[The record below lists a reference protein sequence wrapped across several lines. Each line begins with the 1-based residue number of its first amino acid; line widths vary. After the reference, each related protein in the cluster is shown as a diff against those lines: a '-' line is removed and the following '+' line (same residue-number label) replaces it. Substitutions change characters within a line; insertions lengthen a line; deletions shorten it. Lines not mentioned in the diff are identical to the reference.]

1 MPAALFLLRA
11 VVLVLMWGLVLA
23 AIVAVRSD
31 FAGGRAKSA
40 QRTPAKAPGR
50 APASPS
56 RPAAAPKPTTPKSTG
71 KDRKRSNAR
80 IVAITAGPLAG
91 TTIPLGEQ
99 PITIGRADS
108 STLVISDDYVS
119 THHAR
124 LVPSGDA
131 WVLEDL
137 GSTNGTFLDRD
148 KVTAPTPVPVGVPI
162 RIGKTTLELRK

>member
-1 MPAALFLLRA
+1 MPAVLFLLRA

-31 FAGGRAKSA
+31 FAGRSAKAARRAPAK
-40 QRTPAKAPGR
+40 PAKAP
-50 APASPS
+50 APPRQSATAK
-56 RPAAAPKPTTPKSTG
+56 PAAKPAAS
-71 KDRKRSNAR
+71 RKGSSAR
-80 IVAITAGPLAG
+80 TVEITAGPLAG
-91 TTIPLGEQ
+91 TTIPLGEA

-108 STLVISDDYVS
+108 STLVVSDDYVS

-124 LVPSGDA
+124 LVPRGDA

-137 GSTNGTFLDRD
+137 GSTNGTFLDRT

>member
-1 MPAALFLLRA
+1 MPAVLFLLRA
-11 VVLVLMWGLVLA
+11 VVLVLMWGLILA

-40 QRTPAKAPGR
+40 RTPSKTPNKAPARGPT
-50 APASPS
+50 PA
-56 RPAAAPKPTTPKSTG
+56 RPAAAAKPG
-71 KDRKRSNAR
+71 KDRKRSSAR
-80 IVAITAGPLAG
+80 TVAITEGPLAG

-124 LVPSGDA
+124 LVPRGDS

-137 GSTNGTFLDRD
+137 GSTNGTFLDRT
-148 KVTAPTPVPVGVPI
+148 KVTAPTPVPVGTPI

>member
-11 VVLVLMWGLVLA
+11 IVLVLMWGLILA

-31 FAGGRAKSA
+31 FGSGRAKA
-40 QRTPAKAPGR
+40 AKAAR
-50 APASPS
+50 
-56 RPAAAPKPTTPKSTG
+56 RPAAKVPAGAPPARPAPAAKPTKPA
-71 KDRKRSNAR
+71 KDRKRSTAR
-80 IVAITAGPLAG
+80 TVAITAGPLAG

-108 STLVISDDYVS
+108 STLVVSDDYVS

-124 LVPSGDA
+124 LVPRGDA

>member
-11 VVLVLMWGLVLA
+11 VVLVLMWGLILA

-31 FAGGRAKSA
+31 FAGGRAKTRRA
-40 QRTPAKAPGR
+40 PAKAPT
-50 APASPS
+50 PS
-56 RPAAAPKPTTPKSTG
+56 RPAAAPKPAAPKPTG
-71 KDRKRSNAR
+71 PKPTSRDRKRSSAR
-80 IVAITAGPLAG
+80 TVAITAGPLAG

-108 STLVISDDYVS
+108 STLVVSDDYVS

-124 LVPSGDA
+124 LVPRGDA